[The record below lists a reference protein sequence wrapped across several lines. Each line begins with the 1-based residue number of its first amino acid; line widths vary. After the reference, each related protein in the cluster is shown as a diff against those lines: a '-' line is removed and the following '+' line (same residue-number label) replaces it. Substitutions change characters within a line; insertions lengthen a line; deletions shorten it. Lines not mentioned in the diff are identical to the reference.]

1 MLLRYYDLREQP
13 FGVTPD
19 PRYLYASSTHR
30 EALASILYGIDS
42 GLGFIALTAKPGMG
56 KTTLLFEVLQRIEA
70 KAKTVFL
77 FQTISDPED
86 LSRAI
91 LMDLGVTDIAATH
104 IERQA
109 QLNEALVAHSAT
121 GKRLVLAIDE
131 AQRLDE
137 PVLEA
142 VRVLS
147 NFETSRQKLI
157 QIVLSG
163 QPELAEKLALPQLLQ
178 LRQRISIFGRLDP
191 LSQAETAEYINHR
204 LQVAGR
210 NAAEPIFT
218 KSALALICRYS
229 EGIPRNIN
237 NICFN
242 ALSLGYA
249 VQSKSIDSALIRE
262 VAADLNLD
270 IAEGPVSVR
279 KAMSGSDVLP
289 LASHQPAAK
298 GLYVQPKYA
307 ALFAVSLA
315 VVVVALVLWLR
326 TPELPHHA
334 PSSEI
339 TASAKSSDSA
349 ASASG
354 GEVKPLAPASEKS
367 GDSPATASGSVA
379 KRLAPASAKSSDSP
393 SAASGSEVKP
403 LASASESKIKVI
415 VVRKGETLGKLC
427 AETLG
432 ECNQAALQEILRIN
446 PSIHDADYIE
456 SGQRISIPVSIPTS
470 TVGK

>member
-42 GLGFIALTAKPGMG
+42 GLGFIALTAQPGMG

-77 FQTISDPED
+77 FQTISNAED

-147 NFETSRQKLI
+147 NFETSRQKLV

-191 LSQAETAEYINHR
+191 LSQSETTEYINHR
-204 LQVAGR
+204 LQIAGR
-210 NAAEPIFT
+210 NATEPIFT

-270 IAEGPVSVR
+270 TAEGAVSVR
-279 KAMSGSDVLP
+279 KAMSGSDDRP
-289 LASHQPAAK
+289 LASHQPVTK

-307 ALFAVSLA
+307 ALFAISLA
-315 VVVVALVLWLR
+315 VVVVALVSLLKMSESPLR
-326 TPELPHHA
+326 MFPHHGH
-334 PSSEI
+334 SSEI
-339 TASAKSSDSA
+339 TTPAKSSDSTSTAASGVEAKPTATVSAKSSDST
-349 ASASG
+349 STASG
-354 GEVKPLAPASEKS
+354 SEAKPLAPVSQS
-367 GDSPATASGSVA
+367 Q
-379 KRLAPASAKSSDSP
+379 
-393 SAASGSEVKP
+393 
-403 LASASESKIKVI
+403 IKVV
-415 VVRKGETLGKLC
+415 VVRKGESLGKLC

-432 ECNQAALQEILRIN
+432 GCNRAALQEILRIN
-446 PSIHDADYIE
+446 PSIHDANHIQ
-456 SGQRISIPVSIPTS
+456 SGQRISIPVSIPAS